1 MQYCKKKKLKNKR
14 NGRVNRCQP
23 EMKNKCEQSTHH
35 KPTSIDEL
43 LAIYKEND
51 RELTGLSVR
60 RKKRGEGWWGWN
72 LIY

>member
-1 MQYCKKKKLKNKR
+1 
-14 NGRVNRCQP
+14 
-23 EMKNKCEQSTHH
+23 MKNKCEQSTHH